1 MLMKQS
7 DPGIHPPPKWILTT
21 DLITLITS
29 VYSIFLGSAI
39 KSFAKD
45 YSFYLSFQ
53 FYGYENFILSYL
65 IHAVKT
71 RNVPLSVSRNF
82 DL

>member
-21 DLITLITS
+21 DLITLTTN

-39 KSFAKD
+39 KSFAKRL
-45 YSFYLSFQ
+45 FVLFKLS
-53 FYGYENFILSYL
+53 ILWL
-65 IHAVKT
+65 
-71 RNVPLSVSRNF
+71 
-82 DL
+82 